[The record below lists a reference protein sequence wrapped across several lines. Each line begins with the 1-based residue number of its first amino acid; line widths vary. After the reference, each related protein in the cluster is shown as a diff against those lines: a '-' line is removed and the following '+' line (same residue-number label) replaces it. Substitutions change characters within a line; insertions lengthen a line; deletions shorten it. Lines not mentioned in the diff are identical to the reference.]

1 MFKVNKDNKRQREVL
16 KSTDFNGG
24 GIIELANASVQTDD
38 KKFSSSIC
46 NVRHDSVV
54 DKPPK
59 CVTSSFWFGC
69 SAKDCVY
76 WVHSYCFGIG
86 NYKADL
92 QKT

>member
-1 MFKVNKDNKRQREVL
+1 MQVFKLTIKNFHL
-16 KSTDFNGG
+16 
-24 GIIELANASVQTDD
+24 
-38 KKFSSSIC
+38 SIC
-46 NVRHDSVV
+46 NVRHDSVE

-69 SAKDCVY
+69 ISAKDCVY

-92 QKT
+92 QKTWEKVKWSCPKHQKNKHFSLYFYLLSR